1 MGGTTHIQWQN
12 SGHEVAIHAYKL
24 WQRHLDH
31 RLSATLE
38 HTRDFGLKDLIV
50 PRLLNLVGGSAKWQ
64 VKVTNTPAIPW
75 VCHVAVPK
83 LVHLLTCGACGV
95 LCSIVRNTVYCND
108 IVTYCNNIVGYIT
121 KYHYNTLTEYTQDT
135 VLRFATEIRTEYM
148 LNTYTIRYLIRMNTD
163 CLPQES
169 HSFPASSTN
178 LPFISSVWAKWMH
191 CSINMVSSK
200 CSHFL
205 EQ

>member
-1 MGGTTHIQWQN
+1 MGGTTHIKWQN

-75 VCHVAVPK
+75 VCDM
-83 LVHLLTCGACGV
+83 LLSQNLSICLPARWR
-95 LCSIVRNTVYCND
+95 IVRYCK
-108 IVTYCNNIVGYIT
+108 I
-121 KYHYNTLTEYTQDT
+121 
-135 VLRFATEIRTEYM
+135 
-148 LNTYTIRYLIRMNTD
+148 YL
-163 CLPQES
+163 
-169 HSFPASSTN
+169 
-178 LPFISSVWAKWMH
+178 
-191 CSINMVSSK
+191 
-200 CSHFL
+200 
-205 EQ
+205 